1 MKNIILSLI
10 IVLVSVLL
18 PQTVN
23 AQTSKVKW
31 NVASWEP
38 GLGMVFRHKEQF
50 SAVRLAMGSR
60 NLLIKNRVGI
70 YYILEYRGG
79 IKFQE
84 DGTNFYLR
92 DLLGLNYSINKS
104 FSIHGGMGVFRKG
117 ILLNGEERGG
127 EFYLNKLQ
135 FGRLRH
141 AIGVT
146 FRIPEYPISV
156 DLGYSS
162 WVGPTATFGYII
174 PMKQKKLGNAPLK
187 SIPVYDVPVIVET
200 TPEKEVVVA
209 TPTIDTNTAKPVI
222 VEVIPE
228 PVKIAVPVDTIV
240 TQPVLVKTK
249 PAEIDTIVTQP
260 VLVKTKP
267 AEIDTIVTQP
277 DLVITKPAEIE
288 PVVIQPVLAK
298 TKPAETVLG
307 VDIAALTK
315 QSTTYYPFNVDTLDY
330 VNAEKLSKLIEY
342 LTTHKNA
349 KVTILGNAD
358 RLGSESY
365 NLSLSGARAKNVR
378 SYLVKNGVEFYRI
391 KIVAY
396 GEIKAKGET
405 EEERALNRCVEF
417 EIQTK

>member
-1 MKNIILSLI
+1 MKKLILTLLCILSLGFDSN
-10 IVLVSVLL
+10 V
-18 PQTVN
+18 Q
-23 AQTSKVKW
+23 AQSASQPRW

-50 SAVRLAMGSR
+50 SAVRLALGSR
-60 NLLIKNRVGI
+60 NLMIKNRIGV

-84 DGTNFYLR
+84 DGTNFYFR

-200 TPEKEVVVA
+200 TPEKEVIVV
-209 TPTIDTNTAKPVI
+209 TPTIDTNTSKPVI

-228 PVKIAVPVDTIV
+228 PVKIAVPIDTIV
-240 TQPVLVKTK
+240 TQPVLAKTK
-249 PAEIDTIVTQP
+249 PAEIDTVVTQPVLVESKPAVIDTIVTQP
-260 VLVKTKP
+260 VLVESKP
-267 AEIDTIVTQP
+267 AV
-277 DLVITKPAEIE
+277 IE
-288 PVVIQPVLAK
+288 PVVI
-298 TKPAETVLG
+298 PAETVVG
-307 VDIAALTK
+307 VDIAALAK

-330 VNAEKLSKLIEY
+330 VNADKLSQLIEY
-342 LTTHKNA
+342 LNTHKNA
-349 KVTILGNAD
+349 KVTIFGNAD
-358 RLGSESY
+358 RMGSESY
-365 NLSLSGARAKNVR
+365 NLTLSGSRAKNVR
-378 SYLVKNGVEFYRI
+378 SYLMKNGVEFYRI
-391 KIVAY
+391 KTVAY
-396 GEIKAKGET
+396 GEVKAKGET

-417 EIQTK
+417 EIQPK

>member
-1 MKNIILSLI
+1 MKNIFLSLI
-10 IVLVSVLL
+10 IVLVSVFL
-18 PQTVN
+18 PQTGN
-23 AQTSKVKW
+23 AQSSKEKW
-31 NVASWEP
+31 NIASWEP

-50 SAVRLAMGSR
+50 SAVRLAMGTR
-60 NLLIKNRVGI
+60 NLFIKNRIGV

-84 DGTNFYLR
+84 DGTNFYFR

-200 TPEKEVVVA
+200 TPEKEVIVV
-209 TPTIDTNTAKPVI
+209 TPTIDTNTSKPVI

-228 PVKIAVPVDTIV
+228 PVKIAVP
-240 TQPVLVKTK
+240 
-249 PAEIDTIVTQP
+249 IDTIVTQP
-260 VLVKTKP
+260 VLVESKP
-267 AEIDTIVTQP
+267 AVIDTT
-277 DLVITKPAEIE
+277 DT
-288 PVVIQPVLAK
+288 QPVLAK
-298 TKPAETVLG
+298 TKPAVIEPVVIPAETVLG
-307 VDIAALTK
+307 VDIAALAK

-330 VNAEKLSKLIEY
+330 VNAENLSKLIEY
-342 LTTHKNA
+342 LNTHKNA

-365 NLSLSGARAKNVR
+365 NLTLSGARAKNVR

-417 EIQTK
+417 IIQTK

>member
-1 MKNIILSLI
+1 MKKFIIAILCLLISLSTREI
-10 IVLVSVLL
+10 
-18 PQTVN
+18 N
-23 AQTSKVKW
+23 AQTAAQPRW

-60 NLLIKNRVGI
+60 NLLIKNRIGI

-200 TPEKEVVVA
+200 TPEKEVVVVTP

-249 PAEIDTIVTQP
+249 PAEIDTTVT
-260 VLVKTKP
+260 
-267 AEIDTIVTQP
+267 
-277 DLVITKPAEIE
+277 
-288 PVVIQPVLAK
+288 QPVLAK
-298 TKPAETVLG
+298 TNPAETVLG
-307 VDIAALTK
+307 LDIAALTK

-342 LTTHKNA
+342 LITHKNA

-378 SYLVKNGVEFYRI
+378 SYLVKNGIEFYRI

>member
-1 MKNIILSLI
+1 MKKLILTLLCILSLGFDSN
-10 IVLVSVLL
+10 V
-18 PQTVN
+18 Q
-23 AQTSKVKW
+23 AQSESASQPRW

-50 SAVRLAMGSR
+50 SAVRLALGSR
-60 NLLIKNRVGI
+60 NLMIKNRIGV

-84 DGTNFYLR
+84 DGTNFYFR

-200 TPEKEVVVA
+200 TPEKEVIVM
-209 TPTIDTNTAKPVI
+209 TPTIDTNTSKPVI

-228 PVKIAVPVDTIV
+228 PVKIAVP
-240 TQPVLVKTK
+240 
-249 PAEIDTIVTQP
+249 IDTIVTQP
-260 VLVKTKP
+260 VLVESKP
-267 AEIDTIVTQP
+267 AV
-277 DLVITKPAEIE
+277 IE
-288 PVVIQPVLAK
+288 PVVI
-298 TKPAETVLG
+298 PAETVVG
-307 VDIAALTK
+307 VDIAALAK

-330 VNAEKLSKLIEY
+330 VNADKLSQLIEY
-342 LTTHKNA
+342 LNTHKNA
-349 KVTILGNAD
+349 KVTIFGNAD

-365 NLSLSGARAKNVR
+365 NLTLSGSRAKNVR
-378 SYLVKNGVEFYRI
+378 SYLVKRGVEFYRI
-391 KIVAY
+391 KTVAY
-396 GEIKAKGET
+396 GEVKAKGET

-417 EIQTK
+417 EIQPK

>member
-1 MKNIILSLI
+1 MKKFITAILCLLISLSTREI
-10 IVLVSVLL
+10 
-18 PQTVN
+18 N
-23 AQTSKVKW
+23 AQTAAQPRW

-162 WVGPTATFGYII
+162 WVGPTATVGYII

-187 SIPVYDVPVIVET
+187 SIPVYEVPVIVET
-200 TPEKEVVVA
+200 TPEKEVVVVTP

-249 PAEIDTIVTQP
+249 PAEIDTTVT
-260 VLVKTKP
+260 
-267 AEIDTIVTQP
+267 
-277 DLVITKPAEIE
+277 
-288 PVVIQPVLAK
+288 QPVLAK
-298 TKPAETVLG
+298 TNPAETVLG
-307 VDIAALTK
+307 LDIAALTK

-342 LTTHKNA
+342 LITHKNA

-378 SYLVKNGVEFYRI
+378 SYLVKNGIEFYRI

>member
-1 MKNIILSLI
+1 MKNISLSLI

-146 FRIPEYPISV
+146 FRIPEYPISI

-228 PVKIAVPVDTIV
+228 PVKIAVPIDTIV
-240 TQPVLVKTK
+240 TQPILVVTK
-249 PAEIDTIVTQP
+249 PVEIDTIVTQP
-260 VLVKTKP
+260 VLV
-267 AEIDTIVTQP
+267 
-277 DLVITKPAEIE
+277 ITKPVDIE
-288 PVVIQPVLAK
+288 PVVIQPV
-298 TKPAETVLG
+298 ETLPG
-307 VDIAALTK
+307 VDIAALAK
-315 QSTTYYPFNVDTLDY
+315 QSTTYYPFNVDTLNQSNKDNLQALIAY
-330 VNAEKLSKLIEY
+330 VSENPK
-342 LTTHKNA
+342 A
-349 KVTILGNAD
+349 KITILGNAD
-358 RLGSESY
+358 RMGSESY
-365 NLSLSGARAKNVR
+365 NLSLSAARAKKVKE
-378 SYLVKNGVEFYRI
+378 YLVSQGIQASRI
-391 KIVAY
+391 KTVAY
-396 GEIKAKGET
+396 GEVKAKGET
-405 EEERALNRCVEF
+405 EEERALNRCAEF
-417 EIQTK
+417 IIIAR

>member
-23 AQTSKVKW
+23 AQSSQEKW

-38 GLGMVFRHKEQF
+38 GLGMVFRHHEKF
-50 SAVRLAMGSR
+50 SAARLSLGTR
-60 NLLIKNRVGI
+60 NLFIKNRIGV

-84 DGTNFYLR
+84 DGTKFYFR
-92 DLLGLNYSINKS
+92 DLLGLNYSVNKS

-127 EFYLNKLQ
+127 EFYYNRAQ
-135 FGRLRH
+135 FGRLRKEVG
-141 AIGVT
+141 IT
-146 FRIPEYPISV
+146 FRIPQYPVSV
-156 DLGYSS
+156 DLCYST

-228 PVKIAVPVDTIV
+228 PVKIAVP
-240 TQPVLVKTK
+240 
-249 PAEIDTIVTQP
+249 IDTIVTQP
-260 VLVKTKP
+260 
-267 AEIDTIVTQP
+267 I
-277 DLVITKPAEIE
+277 LVITKPEDIE
-288 PVVIQPVLAK
+288 PVVTQPV
-298 TKPAETVLG
+298 ETVPE
-307 VDIAALTK
+307 VDIAALAK
-315 QSTTYYPFNVDTLDY
+315 QSTTYYPFNVDTLSQSNKDNLQALIAY
-330 VNAEKLSKLIEY
+330 VSE
-342 LTTHKNA
+342 HPNA
-349 KVTILGNAD
+349 KITVFGNAD

-365 NLSLSGARAKNVR
+365 NLSLSAARAKKVKD
-378 SYLVKNGVEFYRI
+378 YLVSQGIQASRI
-391 KIVAY
+391 KTVAY
-396 GEIKAKGET
+396 GEVKAKGET
-405 EEERALNRCVEF
+405 EEERALNRCAEF
-417 EIQTK
+417 IIIAR